1 MPSGMSSSVFSLRP
15 PLRKSLTSL
24 NCKNSSLKKEFVAH
38 GASVTCLALGQKSGR
53 VMVTGGED
61 KKVNLWAIG
70 KQNCIMSLT
79 GHTTA
84 VECAKF
90 SQNEDLVCAGS
101 ASGALK
107 VWDLEAAKLLRTLTG
122 HKTNVRCLDFH
133 PYGDFVASG
142 SFDTNIKLWDIRKKG
157 CMYTYKGHSKDVHCL
172 RFSPDGRWLASGGDE
187 GSVKLW
193 DLPAGK
199 MLAELKEHT
208 GAVTDVA
215 FHPNEF
221 LLASS
226 SADGTVK
233 FWDLESFQQVSSTVN
248 DAGPVRQIIFHS
260 DGKAIFSGAR
270 DVLKVYGWEP
280 ARTFDTLIMGWGKIS
295 DFSVCD
301 SQLIAGGFSL
311 TNVSVYVVDLKKVQ
325 PFGNPIPSKQIYSR
339 DTPSRSLESN
349 RSDEAETGTS
359 DGDES
364 SLAEIMNI
372 GDYKEIFQS
381 RRECKPRIN
390 HLQRKHSDP
399 NLVNSSSPFSS
410 LSQINRSPQVMA
422 NSRSL
427 AELAFIPSLTPE
439 VPSHPLKSSFREPLP
454 SIPHQLQPLKLNST
468 HNNTNNF
475 VKSTSATALN
485 QLSHTPISHS
495 INNSIS
501 SSNNNNHSVNNSFT
515 KNPTIPINHN
525 SHRITNLVHPRPSE
539 TVSIVRP
546 VVNDNCKP
554 INASILSTNGVHSQ
568 QKAAIVFPEA
578 RSPPSPLDA
587 PLELIPETRDHP
599 AGLDLDE
606 FLPKHLQDTMRLG
619 IHPQPEMS
627 ESEAMSAIM
636 RGHKSIVT
644 VLSHRRKNM
653 CIILAMWSSKDSR
666 NALEQA
672 IHMEDQ
678 SVIVDIL
685 NVITLKPAVW
695 TLDMCQILLPCI
707 QDLLQSKYESYM
719 SVGCAALKLI
729 LKQFAPTIKTNITAP
744 PGIGVDIS
752 REERYNK
759 CMGCYNHLL
768 SVRAFILKRQTLQ
781 GKLGRSFRE
790 LSILMQNLE

>member
-1 MPSGMSSSVFSLRP
+1 MNKVE
-15 PLRKSLTSL
+15 
-24 NCKNSSLKKEFVAH
+24 EFVAH
-38 GASVTCLALGQKSGR
+38 GASVGCLALGQKSGR
-53 VMVTGGED
+53 VMVTGGHD

-70 KQNCIMSLT
+70 KHNCIMSLT

-122 HKTNVRCLDFH
+122 HKTNIRCLDFH

-172 RFSPDGRWLASGGDE
+172 KFSPDGRWLASGGDE

-208 GAVTDVA
+208 SAVTDVA

-248 DAGPVRQIIFHS
+248 NSGPIRQIIFHS
-260 DGKAIFSGAR
+260 DGKAIFSAAR

-280 ARTFDTLIMGWGKIS
+280 ARTFDTVFMGWGKIS
-295 DFSVCD
+295 DISVCD
-301 SQLIAGGFSL
+301 NQLIAGGFSL
-311 TNVSVYVVDLKKVQ
+311 TNVSIYVVDLKKVK
-325 PFGNPIPSKQIYSR
+325 PFGNAIHSKQMYSR
-339 DTPSRSLESN
+339 ESVSRQSTRRNFVLGQTSASHLQLESLESN

-364 SLAEIMNI
+364 SLAEIMSL
-372 GDYKEIFQS
+372 GDYKEIFKS
-381 RRECKPRIN
+381 RRE
-390 HLQRKHSDP
+390 HFQRKHSDP
-399 NLVNSSSPFSS
+399 NLTISS
-410 LSQINRSPQVMA
+410 LSPFGTQLSKPL
-422 NSRSL
+422 SRSTQPL
-427 AELAFIPSLTPE
+427 VSNGRSLTELAFIPTVAPE
-439 VPSHPLKSSFREPLP
+439 MATNTLKSTFRDTLP
-454 SIPHQLQPLKLNST
+454 SIPHQLQPLRVT
-468 HNNTNNF
+468 PTQNNLNNF
-475 VKSTSATALN
+475 VKSTSATSLN
-485 QLSHTPISHS
+485 HLSYNPIIYP
-495 INNSIS
+495 INNTNNNI
-501 SSNNNNHSVNNSFT
+501 NNNNSF
-515 KNPTIPINHN
+515 NANHN
-525 SHRITNLVHPRPSE
+525 NHRITNLVHPRPSE

-546 VVNDNCKP
+546 VINDNCKP
-554 INASILSTNGVHSQ
+554 NHTPIITPIVSPIANTNGVHNQ
-568 QKAAIVFPEA
+568 QKAAIVFPET

-587 PLELIPETRDHP
+587 PVEMIPETRDHP

-619 IHPQPEMS
+619 IQPQPEMT
-627 ESEAMSAIM
+627 EPEAMSAIR

-644 VLSHRRKNM
+644 VLSHRRKNL
-653 CIILAMWSSKDSR
+653 CIILAMWSAKNSL

-685 NVITLKPAVW
+685 NVIILKPAVW

-759 CMGCYNHLL
+759 CMSCYNHLL

-781 GKLGRSFRE
+781 GKLGRCFRE
-790 LSILMQNLE
+790 LHILMQNLE